1 MGDVSDSIGEAVEH
15 AAESRL
21 NTIVAAC
28 VALTAT
34 FMALCNVKDG
44 NVVQNMAV
52 MQSQEVDTWS
62 YYQAKSTKE
71 SLAEAVL
78 DQLIITKD
86 TTSNPSPE
94 AQQILTR
101 KIAEYGDKV
110 KRYEKEKEEIKAKAD
125 GLQKDYDAMNIH
137 DDQFDMSEA
146 CLSIAIALFGV
157 TALTQKRWLL
167 AIALVFTI
175 FGFLLGIA
183 GFAGWDLHPDFLA
196 KLLT

>member
-1 MGDVSDSIGEAVEH
+1 MTDVSESINEAVDR

-52 MQSQEVDTWS
+52 LQSQEVDTWS
-62 YYQAKSTKE
+62 YYQAKSTKQ
-71 SLAEAVL
+71 SLAESVL

-86 TTSNPSPE
+86 TTTSPSPE
-94 AQQILTR
+94 AQKILAG
-101 KIAEYGDKV
+101 KIQEYGEKV
-110 KRYEKEKEEIKAKAD
+110 KRYEKEKEEIKAKAG
-125 GLQKDYDAMNIH
+125 GLQKDYDALNIH

-167 AIALVFTI
+167 AIALIFTI
-175 FGFLLGIA
+175 FGFILGIA

-196 KLLT
+196 RLLT

>member
-1 MGDVSDSIGEAVEH
+1 MTDVSESINEAVDL

-52 MQSQEVDTWS
+52 LQSQEVDTWS
-62 YYQAKSTKE
+62 YYQAKSTKQ
-71 SLAEAVL
+71 SLAESVL

-86 TTSNPSPE
+86 TTTSPSPE
-94 AQQILTR
+94 AQKILAG
-101 KIAEYGDKV
+101 KIQEYGEKV
-110 KRYEKEKEEIKAKAD
+110 KRYETEKEEIKAKAG
-125 GLQKDYDAMNIH
+125 GLQKDYDALNIH

-146 CLSIAIALFGV
+146 CLSIAIALLGV

-167 AIALVFTI
+167 AIALIFTI
-175 FGFLLGIA
+175 FGFILGIA

-196 KLLT
+196 RLLT